1 MKEETNVEV
10 HEFESVKEFTELETE
25 KKLLEY
31 ELEKVKKRINE
42 ISPGIMDQFA
52 DNGIKNLN
60 MNGRSVFIERKLW
73 AKISDGKTKE
83 EAIEAIK
90 DAGYGILVSEGYNS
104 QQLSSLLREFDKNG
118 KDLPEQFKEVIEAS
132 EVFKLKSRKAS

>member
-1 MKEETNVEV
+1 MSEEITE
-10 HEFESVKEFTELETE
+10 EKFGMESVREFAELEKE
-25 KKLLEY
+25 KKKLEY
-31 ELEKVKKRINE
+31 ELEKVKKRISA
-42 ISPGIMDQFA
+42 ISPNIMDQFA

-60 MNGRSVFIERKLW
+60 VDGRTIFIERKIW
-73 AKISDGKTKE
+73 AKISDEKTKE

-90 DAGYGILVSEGYNS
+90 DAGYKILVSEGYNS

-118 KDLPEQFKEVIEAS
+118 KDLPEQFKGVIEAS